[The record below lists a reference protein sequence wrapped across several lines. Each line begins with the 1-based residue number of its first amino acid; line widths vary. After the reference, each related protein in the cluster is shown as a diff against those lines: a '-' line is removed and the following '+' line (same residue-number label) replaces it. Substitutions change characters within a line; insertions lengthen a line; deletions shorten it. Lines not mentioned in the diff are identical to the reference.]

1 MGLNNALLRPELDF
15 LNPKNN
21 NSLKYFSTCRTNC
34 SVLQSLK
41 ISATIKRKSQKPSDW
56 NLWVWKSL
64 ESHFHGFNNS
74 AIHGQSV
81 YPQMGKTEQWW
92 SFPVAF
98 SQPKLLQ
105 ESYDNPG
112 GSQKQNDRKGITGFT
127 SLSWGQ
133 WSWLKRHCA
142 KMGPFQGKKKIT
154 AGKKKKEHND
164 VSQTFQEMSWR
175 HPRLLWEIF
184 NGLVR
189 QKVCSL
195 IHSIENNTPI
205 KRHQNMIPT
214 MKHVG
219 QCDV

>member
-154 AGKKKKEHND
+154 AGKKKKRTQRRFSN
-164 VSQTFQEMSWR
+164 VPRNVLTASKTFVRNIQWTSKAKSVQ
-175 HPRLLWEIF
+175 PDTF
-184 NGLVR
+184 NW
-189 QKVCSL
+189 K
-195 IHSIENNTPI
+195 
-205 KRHQNMIPT
+205 
-214 MKHVG
+214 
-219 QCDV
+219 